1 MIRENYDNLEI
12 EKNGVSSS
20 EILGKIKQRLVRVP
34 IAIDKLIKNM
44 KKHQKIL
51 TGLRKHC
58 QKYWDICGVPLVQ
71 NIIAKM
77 RTT

>member
-1 MIRENYDNLEI
+1 MIRENDNVEI

-20 EILGKIKQRLVRVP
+20 EILGKIKQRLIRVP
-34 IAIDKLIKNM
+34 IDKLIKNM

-51 TGLRKHC
+51 TGLKKHC
-58 QKYWDICGVPLVQ
+58 QKDWDTYGVPLVQ
-71 NIIAKM
+71 NGIPKM